1 MRRLILLAWVAL
13 AGGLAL
19 ATDEASF
26 RQLLEPLSLTFTA
39 PAGFEPI
46 APPAGCDYALKGTTG
61 ELRYAIRSLASQV
74 EAYQKS
80 QEPGSQTV
88 AADPNKLY
96 STMLLA
102 MGANLAGVSP
112 DRIPNQ
118 AFSPP
123 NVKAEFGADAGMT
136 SAVPLGDG
144 RLCLLNV
151 YHKDNVADA
160 FVYYIA
166 ADMETLK
173 GLINTPAVFQALRF
187 K

>member
-1 MRRLILLAWVAL
+1 VRRVLLAWICL
-13 AGGLAL
+13 ATGLAL
-19 ATDEASF
+19 ASDEASF
-26 RQLLEPLSLTFTA
+26 RKLIEPLSLTFTI
-39 PAGFEPI
+39 PTGFEPVT
-46 APPAGCDYALKGTTG
+46 PPEGCDYALKGASG
-61 ELRYAIRSLASQV
+61 ELRYAIRPLAAQV
-74 EAYQKS
+74 EAYKQS

-88 AADPNKLY
+88 LTDPNKLY
-96 STMLLA
+96 SAMLLA

-136 SAVPLGDG
+136 SAVPLSDG

-166 ADMETLK
+166 TDMEALK
-173 GLINTPAVFQALRF
+173 SLINTPAVFQALRF